1 MEIGKYISVFLAST
15 VVFKL
20 GMPIAVAAFKL
31 NYLKCIISTTAGG
44 VFSTIIFTYLSD
56 VIIKW
61 WDKLKDKWVTKKG
74 PKKHFTKANRR
85 IIRIKHRFGLI
96 GIAALTPVLLSIPL
110 GAFLAER
117 FYKDKKKV
125 ILYTAISLLV
135 WANIYY
141 FILVFG
147 KKAIEALIL
156 FF

>member
-1 MEIGKYISVFLAST
+1 MTEVRRERT
-15 VVFKL
+15 VEVCILVAPEGFQKVL
-20 GMPIAVAAFKL
+20 PHSGRRWRAV
-31 NYLKCIISTTAGG
+31 

-85 IIRIKHRFGLI
+85 IIKVKHRFGLV

-147 KKAIEALIL
+147 KKAIEAIIH

>member
-1 MEIGKYISVFLAST
+1 MEIGKYISAFLASM
-15 VVFKL
+15 VVFKI
-20 GMPIAVAAFKL
+20 GMVTAAGLFKL

-85 IIRIKHRFGLI
+85 IIKVKHRFGLV

-147 KKAIEALIL
+147 KKAIEAIIH